1 MYHLECIQCGAKY
14 KPDEVIY
21 TCRKCDGL
29 LDVVYDYS
37 QIHLTREDLK
47 GPLSVWKY
55 KALLPISREPVTLKE
70 GGTPVYHMKNI
81 GAQIGMKEA
90 YAKHEGMNPSG
101 SFKDRGMTVG
111 VTKALELGMK
121 SVACASTGNTSASLA
136 VYGAR
141 AGVPVIVLLPQG
153 KVALGKVAQALMH
166 GAKVISINGNFDD
179 ALRLVRELCIAN
191 GIYLLNS
198 INPYRLEGQKTIGFE
213 IVDFFNWEVPDRII
227 LPVGNAGNIT
237 AIFKGLN
244 EMKKLGIIDSIPMMT
259 GIQAEGSAPI
269 VKAIK
274 SGAKAITVEEH
285 PETVATAI
293 RIGDPVNA
301 VKALNAIRS
310 SGGTAETVTDEEI
323 LSAQKLLAMKEGI
336 GVEPASAASVAGL
349 IKLRKAGVIKK
360 DERVVCVVTGH
371 LLKDP
376 ETVIKIC
383 EKPIEVEADE
393 KSIERVL
400 GIKNTVNPIKVK

>member
-1 MYHLECIQCGAKY
+1 MYHLECIRCGAKY
-14 KPDEVIY
+14 GRDEIIY
-21 TCRKCDGL
+21 TCPKCDGL
-29 LDVVYDYS
+29 LDVIYDYS

-55 KALLPISREPVTLKE
+55 RALLPVSREPVTLKE
-70 GGTPVYHMKNI
+70 GGTPIYHIKAI
-81 GAQIGMKEA
+81 GGEIGMKDA
-90 YAKHEGMNPSG
+90 HVKHEGMNPTG

-111 VTKALELGMK
+111 VTRALELGMK

-166 GAKVISINGNFDD
+166 GAKVLSIRGNFDD
-179 ALRLVRELCIAN
+179 ALRLVREMCIEN

-213 IVDFFNWEVPDRII
+213 IVDHFGWEVPDRVI

-237 AIFKGLN
+237 AIYKGLS
-244 EMKKLGIIDSIPMMT
+244 EMKKLGIVDRVPMMT

-269 VKAIK
+269 AKAIK
-274 SGAKAITVEEH
+274 AGAKEITPEAH

-301 VKALNAIRS
+301 AKALHAIRA
-310 SGGTAETVTDEEI
+310 SGGTAETVTDAEI
-323 LSAQKLLAMKEGI
+323 LAAQKLLAVREGI

-349 IKLRKAGVIKK
+349 IKLRRMGVVGKE
-360 DERVVCVVTGH
+360 ERVVCVTTGH

-376 ETVIKIC
+376 ETVIRMC
-383 EKPIEVEADE
+383 DQPVEVDAS
-393 KSIERVL
+393 KAAIRKAM
-400 GIKNTVNPIKVK
+400 GW

>member
-1 MYHLECIQCGAKY
+1 MYHLECIRCGAKY
-14 KPDEVIY
+14 GRDEIIY
-21 TCRKCDGL
+21 TCPKCDGL
-29 LDVVYDYS
+29 LDVIYDYS
-37 QIHLTREDLK
+37 QIHLAREDLK

-55 KALLPISREPVTLKE
+55 RALLPVSREPVTLKE
-70 GGTPVYHMKNI
+70 GGTPIYHIKAI
-81 GAQIGMKEA
+81 GGEIGMKDA
-90 YAKHEGMNPSG
+90 HVKHEGMNPTG

-111 VTKALELGMK
+111 VTRALELGMN

-166 GAKVISINGNFDD
+166 GAKVLSIRGNFDD
-179 ALRLVRELCIAN
+179 ALRLVREMCIEN

-213 IVDFFNWEVPDRII
+213 IVDYFGWEVPDRVI

-237 AIFKGLN
+237 AIFKGLS
-244 EMKKLGIIDSIPMMT
+244 EMKKLGIVDRVPMMT

-269 VKAIK
+269 AKAIK
-274 SGAKAITVEEH
+274 AGAKEITPEAH

-301 VKALNAIRS
+301 AKALHAIRA
-310 SGGTAETVTDEEI
+310 SGGTAETVTDAEI
-323 LSAQKLLAMKEGI
+323 LAAQKLLAVREGI

-349 IKLRKAGVIKK
+349 IKLRRMGVVGK
-360 DERVVCVVTGH
+360 DERVVCVTTGH

-376 ETVIKIC
+376 ETVIKMC
-383 EKPIEVEADE
+383 DQPVEVDAS
-393 KSIERVL
+393 KAAIRKAM
-400 GIKNTVNPIKVK
+400 GW